1 MGGCRR
7 LRSTALAAFHL
18 PTQRQYRK
26 LDANMYTK
34 RQRNKRILVGVFLA
48 ARAATLPVGVAPPK
62 HAQMVAGPFPWQRAR
77 ARNLAAW
84 SSVPGLR
91 CEMHVELR
99 FGLKK

>member
-1 MGGCRR
+1 
-7 LRSTALAAFHL
+7 
-18 PTQRQYRK
+18 
-26 LDANMYTK
+26 MYTK

-99 FGLKK
+99 FGLKKRSSLYPTFCSESEAQNIFTTNIIPV